1 MDRDGINLGEGP
13 CKSLSVVPLTQFV
26 SGTCGIE
33 TGTYSIESGTDTTGT
48 DNTETETD
56 GTYGTGTGIDSTDIC
71 TDILVDEKTGARD
84 SDAISWAE
92 SNRGGAAGYD
102 Q

>member
-1 MDRDGINLGEGP
+1 MDRDGTNLGEGP
-13 CKSLSVVPLTQFV
+13 CKSLSVLPLTQFV

-33 TGTYSIESGTDTTGT
+33 TGTYSI
-48 DNTETETD
+48 
-56 GTYGTGTGIDSTDIC
+56 GITASC
-71 TDILVDEKTGARD
+71 NAKKLRLKKKTGARD